1 MLEYNKLLR
10 QTCSRVCLSNRIR
23 RKLFGYDY
31 LLRATT
37 TFCRKYCA
45 RIDGSGDHAAL
56 GVVKTRRIFPV
67 STSTVKER
75 RRNLYSQVNMHDLVK
90 YVFFSATVQVGK

>member
-37 TFCRKYCA
+37 TFFRKYCA
-45 RIDGSGDHAAL
+45 RIDGSGDLAVL
-56 GVVKTRRIFPV
+56 GVVKTV
-67 STSTVKER
+67 STFTVKER
-75 RRNLYSQVNMHDLVK
+75 RRNFYSQVNMHDLVK